1 MLYTSVR
8 GADGLQLGLSEDLG
22 ARLSLFRRR
31 HRGRVGE
38 EPLLFGPAEHGAH
51 PSMITSLRRVGE
63 LILVDERADVRRS
76 EARGLQVGPGFARK
90 VFEYGPVAF
99 ICLFGPSAGHA
110 GPSHASLFLG
120 VELGKLLQGRVV
132 LRLGRGAGL
141 RLRPRVIFAP
151 IVELLA
157 VLGLFFGLSLG
168 VGVFRKRVGGL
179 LRGAMRVVVAELPFG
194 LEGAERGHCSFV
206 LRNEMCTQQG
216 GEA

>member
-1 MLYTSVR
+1 MQVR
-8 GADGLQLGLSEDLG
+8 PRFEG
-22 ARLSLFRRR
+22 
-31 HRGRVGE
+31 
-38 EPLLFGPAEHGAH
+38 
-51 PSMITSLRRVGE
+51 
-63 LILVDERADVRRS
+63 
-76 EARGLQVGPGFARK
+76 K

-141 RLRPRVIFAP
+141 HLRPRVILAP